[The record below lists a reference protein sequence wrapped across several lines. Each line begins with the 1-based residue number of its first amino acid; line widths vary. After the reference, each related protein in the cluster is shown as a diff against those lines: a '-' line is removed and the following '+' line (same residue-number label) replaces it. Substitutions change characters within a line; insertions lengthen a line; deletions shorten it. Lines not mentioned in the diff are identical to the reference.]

1 MKLVRRVSKRRKVG
15 STVNSNFLEN
25 PDVSLGFN
33 LGGVYLLGGPDQLLA
48 LVGQDSVVLL

>member
-1 MKLVRRVSKRRKVG
+1 MSKGRKVG

-25 PDVSLGFN
+25 PDVSLGFD